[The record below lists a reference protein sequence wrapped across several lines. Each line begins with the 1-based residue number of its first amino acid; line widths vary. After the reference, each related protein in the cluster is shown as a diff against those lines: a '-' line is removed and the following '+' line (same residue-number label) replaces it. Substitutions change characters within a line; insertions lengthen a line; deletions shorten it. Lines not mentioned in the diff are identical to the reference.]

1 MHYEN
6 SGFTLI
12 ELLIVVAIV
21 GILAVI
27 ALPVYQSYVAR
38 AQVVEALMLMD
49 SSRQM
54 VLEGYNG
61 GMDFAVMNSGNNG
74 FSAANS
80 ISGSYVSKVEVT
92 AGVVSAEFGGDAN
105 AVLTGNSVVMI
116 PVTTAGALTWRCAYT
131 DASGFNYMP
140 SMCRSSP

>member
-49 SSRQM
+49 SSRQL

-74 FSAANS
+74 FSAAYS
-80 ISGSYVSKVEVT
+80 ISGLYVSKVEVT
-92 AGVVSAEFGGDAN
+92 AGVVSAECGG
-105 AVLTGNSVVMI
+105 
-116 PVTTAGALTWRCAYT
+116 
-131 DASGFNYMP
+131 
-140 SMCRSSP
+140 